1 MKTFY
6 QCNEALFE
14 KCKKTL
20 CQQECTLTTFE
31 EYAKRDEFGNP
42 IIATIDNEDLK
53 ERQDAS
59 E

>member
-1 MKTFY
+1 M
-6 QCNEALFE
+6 
-14 KCKKTL
+14 
-20 CQQECTLTTFE
+20 TTFE

-53 ERQDAS
+53 ERQEAS